1 MQVKELVRRSAAPGW
16 GHPGGG
22 RTLAAPVAAHC
33 GKLHPMGRCRAR
45 YLALGLFALSA
56 CIVNLTFNM
65 RRSLPLQT
73 QPGATAVS
81 QNVLLD
87 LSQYTEITEHKAQ
100 IRSLDLDYAEV
111 TVGKINNANAATR
124 ITGTLK
130 LRRSL
135 IGAPEVVVGT
145 VDLAIVNGTTK
156 RLNGTPEL
164 DAFLLQQLHEQ
175 GTFYALLDGA
185 SDGAADFVLDVD
197 LHASIAYDAGLF

>member
-1 MQVKELVRRSAAPGW
+1 M
-16 GHPGGG
+16 H
-22 RTLAAPVAAHC
+22 
-33 GKLHPMGRCRAR
+33 
-45 YLALGLFALSA
+45 LALGLLALTA
-56 CIVNLTFNM
+56 CIVNLTFDM
-65 RRSLPLQT
+65 KKSLPLQT

-87 LSQYTEITEHKAQ
+87 LQYSEITEHKAQ

-111 TVGKINNANAATR
+111 TVGKVNAAATPASR
-124 ITGTLK
+124 ISGTLK
-130 LRRSL
+130 LRRTLS
-135 IGAPEVVVGT
+135 GSPDVAVGT

-175 GTFYALLDGA
+175 GTFYAVFDGTA
-185 SDGAADFVLDVD
+185 DGVADFILDVD

>member
-1 MQVKELVRRSAAPGW
+1 M
-16 GHPGGG
+16 H
-22 RTLAAPVAAHC
+22 
-33 GKLHPMGRCRAR
+33 
-45 YLALGLFALSA
+45 LALGLLALTA
-56 CIVNLTFNM
+56 CIVNLTFDM
-65 RRSLPLQT
+65 KKSLPLQT

-87 LSQYTEITEHKAQ
+87 LSQYSEITDHKAQ

-111 TVGKINNANAATR
+111 TVGKINAANAATT
-124 ITGTLK
+124 ISGTLK
-130 LRRSL
+130 LRRTLS
-135 IGAPEVVVGT
+135 GSPDVTVGT

-175 GTFYALLDGA
+175 GTFYAVLDGTA
-185 SDGAADFVLDVD
+185 DGAADFILDVD